1 MEAWLNI
8 WCWNT
13 GSFSLE
19 QRDCLQNIVQ
29 IAFGIDIIRSE
40 ELSIQGIINGHT
52 GFMLS

>member
-1 MEAWLNI
+1 MMIEKSMI
-8 WCWNT
+8 
-13 GSFSLE
+13 FS
-19 QRDCLQNIVQ
+19 DCLQNIVQ